1 MLVPAVLNLKS
12 RKAVPANSVPPEV
25 WKACAQPFACR
36 LADAYS
42 EGVRSCPSQLPE
54 EITHCSLALLPKPG
68 KAMRQPTD
76 LRPIGIQDLAS
87 KLIART
93 LKDMLVPQVA
103 HLLQCTPQFAYCEG
117 KGIDQAIFRV
127 IGHCGRVRTRLS
139 DGVLSVHARRAG
151 RVTSKCYGGIMVGID
166 MSRAFDTLA
175 RDVLLRSLQHA
186 GVDASLQRI
195 LLEIHEACKYEIH
208 HLQNTTQVPM
218 GTGVRQGCAV
228 SPLLYSLFTAWFL
241 AELEVRTSP
250 SWVKHLV
257 TCFADDTHLAW
268 EIEQAADLAFFCKS
282 LRATFQ
288 LLRECKML
296 VNSDKSTLVLG
307 IRGAQARKWI
317 RTHLVA
323 RAGKKCLE
331 VGTPGASLCIPVAD
345 QFVYLGVV
353 ASYKGFE
360 HQTLQ
365 HRLKAASANRSRLN
379 KLLHSRQLHVRRR
392 ISLYVSCVRSS
403 LLFGLYAV
411 GLNEG
416 SLRKL
421 EAADSR
427 HVRSIARSPVHL
439 THENN
444 TLLRKRLK
452 IQSPLQD
459 LVATMKRREV
469 ACQDATFVQHLQKL
483 SNLDPNLHACDS

>member
-1 MLVPAVLNLKS
+1 
-12 RKAVPANSVPPEV
+12 
-25 WKACAQPFACR
+25 
-36 LADAYS
+36 
-42 EGVRSCPSQLPE
+42 
-54 EITHCSLALLPKPG
+54 
-68 KAMRQPTD
+68 
-76 LRPIGIQDLAS
+76 
-87 KLIART
+87 
-93 LKDMLVPQVA
+93 MLVPQVA

-127 IGHCGRVRTRLS
+127 IGHCSRVRTRLS

-151 RVTSKCYGGIMVGID
+151 RVPSKCYGGIMVGID

-195 LLEIHEACKYEIH
+195 LIEIHEACKYEIS

-307 IRGAQARKWI
+307 VRGAQAKKWI

-323 RAGKKCLE
+323 RAGRKCLE

-360 HQTLQ
+360 QQTLQ

-392 ISLYVSCVRSS
+392 ISLC
-403 LLFGLYAV
+403 
-411 GLNEG
+411 
-416 SLRKL
+416 
-421 EAADSR
+421 
-427 HVRSIARSPVHL
+427 
-439 THENN
+439 
-444 TLLRKRLK
+444 LLRSKFSFVWALRRWTARG
-452 IQSPLQD
+452 
-459 LVATMKRREV
+459 VAAK
-469 ACQDATFVQHLQKL
+469 AGSC
-483 SNLDPNLHACDS
+483 